1 MSMSDP
7 FSAEVPEADALEQ
20 RRDAGLESESSAD
33 DTMRTSSSEANS
45 ADALEQSITVELD
58 QDDAPAVEPF
68 RD

>member
-1 MSMSDP
+1 MSDH

-20 RRDAGLESESSAD
+20 NRNAGFDDEPASEDILS
-33 DTMRTSSSEANS
+33 TSSEADT

-58 QDDAPAVEPF
+58 DDDASSVETY

>member
-20 RRDAGLESESSAD
+20 RRDAGLERESRAD
-33 DTMRTSSSEANS
+33 DTMRTSSSEANP

-58 QDDAPAVEPF
+58 EDDAPAAEPF

>member
-1 MSMSDP
+1 MSDP

-20 RRDAGLESESSAD
+20 SRNAGLEHESSSDDAVLPSSTEAD
-33 DTMRTSSSEANS
+33 T

-58 QDDAPAVEPF
+58 DDDAPAVETF